1 MHSSQHISVWALHS
15 EKKKSHIR
23 ILIQFVSY
31 LLTLLA
37 IIEKLYCAVLSLSS
51 NSLVAMV
58 PSVASIV
65 K

>member
-1 MHSSQHISVWALHS
+1 MHSLQYIYARALHS
-15 EKKKSHIR
+15 EKKHISL
-23 ILIQFVSY
+23 LIQFVSY

-58 PSVASIV
+58 PSFASIV